1 MSSWALSVAVRI
13 ATILADYS
21 LAVSSSTAW

>member
-1 MSSWALSVAVRI
+1 MSSWALSVALRM

-21 LAVSSSTAW
+21 LAVSSRTAW